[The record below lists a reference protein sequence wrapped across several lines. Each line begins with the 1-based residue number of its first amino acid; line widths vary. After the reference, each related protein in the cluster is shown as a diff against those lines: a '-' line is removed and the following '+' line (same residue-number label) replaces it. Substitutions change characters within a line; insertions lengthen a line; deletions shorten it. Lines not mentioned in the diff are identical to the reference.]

1 MTQEAEETPCPF
13 WAVSEQVCHDPRR
26 KGRPDFLLFRTTRQE
41 TLRQGPRQPPRC
53 PQLGRRSLRRIPTP
67 RSFEDGPTHSATH
80 LQARRG
86 SWICRMGRPMGF
98 APLFW
103 GRAPANSAG
112 ESKPLSRN
120 WNRILLSLCSDHCGV
135 KSFVTSCYSQYLV
148 FRKTRKINYQNL
160 RH

>member
-1 MTQEAEETPCPF
+1 MDLVKKKKKKTQQFLMTQEAEETLCPF
-13 WAVSEQVCHDPRR
+13 WAVSEQVCHDPCR
-26 KGRPDFLLFRTTRQE
+26 KERPDFLRFRTTRQE
-41 TLRQGPRQPPRC
+41 TLRQGPRQLPPC

-103 GRAPANSAG
+103 GRAPVSSAG
-112 ESKPLSRN
+112 KSKPLSRN
-120 WNRILLSLCSDHCGV
+120 WNQIPLSLFWPLWSRELLWLPALA
-135 KSFVTSCYSQYLV
+135 S
-148 FRKTRKINYQNL
+148 I
-160 RH
+160 